1 MSYHITPKEGEII
14 LTDSYEAMGNHY
26 ITAIMPAGVRKPK
39 QKPGAEGT
47 VGNIATAI
55 IAKLRNRT
63 FRNFPSLEEAVKK
76 ALAAYNAA
84 PFEKRAGS
92 RLEVWKEEK
101 AYLRA
106 LPTVPYEIASW
117 EYHRKVYPNCHA
129 TLNKNYY
136 SVPYTYR
143 GKYVDIR
150 YTEKLVEIYYDHQ
163 RVASHPIFPA
173 YVENR
178 YRTEPTHM
186 PDYFN
191 EPEMNDTRML
201 SWAATIG
208 PYTNDVI
215 ARVFRSVQIKEQ
227 GYNAALAILR
237 LSKGYPKDRFEA
249 ACRIA
254 LGQASSPRYRLI
266 QAILINNQDLI
277 RRDQEAIPKE
287 NSQATEESGAF
298 IRGAAYYGG
307 GDPDAE

>member
-1 MSYHITPKEGEII
+1 MLSVIA
-14 LTDSYEAMGNHY
+14 DN
-26 ITAIMPAGVRKPK
+26 K

-63 FRNFPSLEEAVKK
+63 FHDFPSLEKAVSEALK
-76 ALAAYNAA
+76 AYNAA
-84 PFEKRAGS
+84 PFEKRVGS
-92 RLEVWKEEK
+92 RLEVWEEEK

-106 LPTVPYEIASW
+106 LPAVPYEIASW

-129 TLNKNYY
+129 TLKKNYY

-150 YTEKLVEIYYDHQ
+150 YTEKIVEIYYDHQ

-178 YRTEPTHM
+178 YRTEPSHM

-191 EPEMNDTRML
+191 EPEMNDVRML

-215 ARVFRSVQIKEQ
+215 ARVFRS
-227 GYNAALAILR
+227 R
-237 LSKGYPKDRFEA
+237 S
-249 ACRIA
+249 
-254 LGQASSPRYRLI
+254 
-266 QAILINNQDLI
+266 
-277 RRDQEAIPKE
+277 
-287 NSQATEESGAF
+287 EEHTSELQS
-298 IRGAAYYGG
+298 R
-307 GDPDAE
+307 

>member
-1 MSYHITPKEGEII
+1 MRITKADGEEIKVYLFVSCLSYSRYAYVEPTLDMKMDTWIRCNIHMYEHFGGVPIRTVCDNLKTGVVKHPKEGEII

-26 ITAIMPAGVRKPK
+26 NHGRSCLQGSGSLSRSLERKAPW
-39 QKPGAEGT
+39 AT
-47 VGNIATAI
+47 IATAI

-136 SVPYTYR
+136 YSVPYTYPR
-143 GKYVDIR
+143 QYVDIR

-178 YRTEPTHM
+178 YRTEQHTCRTTL
-186 PDYFN
+186 
-191 EPEMNDTRML
+191 MN
-201 SWAATIG
+201 
-208 PYTNDVI
+208 
-215 ARVFRSVQIKEQ
+215 
-227 GYNAALAILR
+227 
-237 LSKGYPKDRFEA
+237 
-249 ACRIA
+249 
-254 LGQASSPRYRLI
+254 
-266 QAILINNQDLI
+266 
-277 RRDQEAIPKE
+277 RR
-287 NSQATEESGAF
+287 
-298 IRGAAYYGG
+298 
-307 GDPDAE
+307 